1 MAYIKHSVGHN
12 YANDFIVIQQNFD
25 SSPAPEAAMAAC
37 PRGRTMQC
45 DDCDLAATTLRAPGA
60 SAGTQRSR
68 ATTHFAIDKL
78 EWGHS
83 QWIIR
88 LQ

>member
-1 MAYIKHSVGHN
+1 MAYIKQSVGHN
-12 YANDFIVIQQNFD
+12 CANDFIVIQQKCLY
-25 SSPAPEAAMAAC
+25 PAPEAAMAAC
-37 PRGRTMQC
+37 PHGRTMQC